1 MPANSQLPVPNLGI
15 TFSSVILSAAY
26 LTPQTGLRLRGEY
39 AAQRYAAAAHTAW
52 AAGFD
57 HPVSPPSEP
66 WSFSRAN

>member
-15 TFSSVILSAAY
+15 TLSSVILSAAY
-26 LTPQTGLRLRGEY
+26 LTPQTGLRLRGAY

-52 AAGFD
+52 TAGFD